1 MDTFMG
7 ENMRRCLCVLFAYL
21 FALEPVSF
29 AAVRGHK
36 SMYAT
41 GTIGE
46 LKQGQEGELAT
57 ADAGVTFTP
66 AKGATVTFPYDT
78 ITAME
83 YGEHAG
89 RRVGSAIA
97 LGVTTLGVM
106 ALPMLLSKKKRH
118 YLTFYIN
125 KDPMVAAQERDRLA
139 KDPKA
144 VAKGDVAAFEINKH
158 DYADMISIL
167 QAKTGVRVEEEA
179 AKR

>member
-1 MDTFMG
+1 
-7 ENMRRCLCVLFAYL
+7 
-21 FALEPVSF
+21 
-29 AAVRGHK
+29 
-36 SMYAT
+36 MYAT
-41 GTIGE
+41 GTIAT
-46 LKQGQEGELAT
+46 LKQGDIGELAT
-57 ADAGVTFTP
+57 SDTGVTFTT
-66 AKGATVTFPYDT
+66 AKGATSVTIPYDT

-89 RRVGSAIA
+89 RRIGSTVA

-118 YLTFYIN
+118 YLTLYIN
-125 KDPMVAAQERDRLA
+125 KDPKVAAQERDRLA